1 MRNLHLLDAYR
12 IDARETH
19 GSMGDET
26 CGCFRIPSPIDGQP
40 LLIQASSDGGWDHI
54 SISRKN
60 RPPNWTEM
68 EFIKRKFFKDDETAM
83 QLLRQFSHL
92 IIKLIQWLPDKFPTQ
107 RNREFF
113 QA

>member
-1 MRNLHLLDAYR
+1 MRDLRELDAYR
-12 IDARETH
+12 VDATKTH
-19 GSMGDET
+19 GWNGDGT
-26 CGCFRIPSPIDGQP
+26 CGAFKLPSPIDGQP
-40 LLIQASSDGGWDHI
+40 LTVIASSGDGWDHT